1 MPNSVRI
8 EKRCKQ
14 QTGIEFSQY
23 MLNAKGGRV
32 SLNTVAKVLGCK
44 RETLVRAIKRCGIDW
59 PTNENGN
66 NMSYYGLTINGILD
80 TKSGH
85 CRRAGVTYDMVE
97 FQMTSLGLSF
107 PEALAVTVGKKQV
120 RSNKK

>member
-14 QTGIEFSQY
+14 QTGMDFSRY
-23 MLNAKGGRV
+23 MLNAKSERA
-32 SLNTVAKVLGCK
+32 SLNSIAKVLGCK
-44 RETLVRAIKRCGIDW
+44 RETLVRAIKRSGIDW
-59 PTNENGN
+59 PMNEHGN

-107 PEALAVTVGKKQV
+107 PEALAVTVGKRQV
-120 RSNKK
+120 RSSKK